1 MSTATEDAVEGDAG
15 KRARGWVSIYV
26 LAFVLM
32 LASAA
37 CMALAARDFLSNL
50 TLLRASA
57 ALSAAAIAA
66 AVLSVALPR
75 RR

>member
-1 MSTATEDAVEGDAG
+1 MSAATEGAVDDDAG
-15 KRARGWVSIYV
+15 KRARGWVSLYA

-32 LASAA
+32 LGSAA
-37 CMALAARDFLSNL
+37 CMAVAARDFLSNL

-57 ALSAAAIAA
+57 VLSAAATLI